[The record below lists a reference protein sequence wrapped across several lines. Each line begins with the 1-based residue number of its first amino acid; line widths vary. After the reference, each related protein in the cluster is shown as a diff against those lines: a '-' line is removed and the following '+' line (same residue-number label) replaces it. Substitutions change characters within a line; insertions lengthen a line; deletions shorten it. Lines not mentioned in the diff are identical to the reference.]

1 MRSSILKPDSEVPVE
16 AQGRNEEIAA
26 NPAHGILHGPL
37 LVAGG
42 RVAEL
47 RLEAVVNLQ
56 AAEVLRQHAR
66 MILHVVDVVHL
77 VNLAGRHQLGDRSAH
92 VVEADAQRYAADAVE
107 HELDAVRQA
116 LEVLSGK
123 HHGHAVVRVREGQD
137 EEDEPAGLAME
148 ENVDLAEVE
157 LSRSGC
163 VLKADGEGVLPIQIE
178 LLPGRTHQPFN
189 RSDRR
194 DGSIRKLEILAP
206 LKEDAVDALRRETLL
221 GIGDGGLPMKE
232 ILDGR
237 DERLGRRVPLHL
249 DGLGDLNGPGRV
261 LADRFT
267 VNPELSGDSGDREA
281 GTMNEFVDMIDLV
294 HV

>member
-1 MRSSILKPDSEVPVE
+1 M
-16 AQGRNEEIAA
+16 Q
-26 NPAHGILHGPL
+26 
-37 LVAGG
+37 
-42 RVAEL
+42 
-47 RLEAVVNLQ
+47 
-56 AAEVLRQHAR
+56 
-66 MILHVVDVVHL
+66 
-77 VNLAGRHQLGDRSAH
+77 
-92 VVEADAQRYAADAVE
+92 
-107 HELDAVRQA
+107 
-116 LEVLSGK
+116 
-123 HHGHAVVRVREGQD
+123 
-137 EEDEPAGLAME
+137 
-148 ENVDLAEVE
+148 
-157 LSRSGC
+157 
-163 VLKADGEGVLPIQIE
+163 
-178 LLPGRTHQPFN
+178 
-189 RSDRR
+189 
-194 DGSIRKLEILAP
+194 LEILAP